1 MLAAYNQHAV
11 KCYAIPENEGNLLN
25 EVMDM
30 AQQMPAHIT
39 GQS

>member
-11 KCYAIPENEGNLLN
+11 NCYAIPENRGNLLN

-30 AQQMPAHIT
+30 AQQMLAHIT